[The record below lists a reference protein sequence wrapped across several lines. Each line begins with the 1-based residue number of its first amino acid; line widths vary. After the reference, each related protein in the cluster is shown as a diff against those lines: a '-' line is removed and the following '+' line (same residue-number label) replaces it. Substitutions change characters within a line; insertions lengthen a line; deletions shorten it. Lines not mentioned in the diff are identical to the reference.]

1 MGMTSSFVPVDQ
13 VIATG
18 ASIIEA
24 ADTVDRAY
32 FKEWVYLGLLELGP
46 SAAWYDEAT
55 LYPVDM
61 ALEKPKNMYN
71 AIDLALYNAS
81 QQELLFAYRGK
92 GKQRIHV
99 SDNSLT
105 NAGTYSPELGA
116 PIDLSED
123 TYYYHLGTNG
133 GSVSYAILRYWKF
146 PTDEN
151 GDLMVPEQDVFT
163 LSLFLKYMFCMR
175 KDDKVGIGQFHNL
188 WIAAR
193 NEGRTA
199 HKIPS
204 GISMDEAARSWN
216 SMIQKMRFKR
226 F

>member
-1 MGMTSSFVPVDQ
+1 MTSSFVSVDQ
-13 VIATG
+13 VIATA

-32 FKEWVYLGLLELGP
+32 FKEWAYLGLLELGP

-55 LYPVDM
+55 LYPVEM

-71 AIDLALYNAS
+71 AIDLALYNS
-81 QQELLFAYRGK
+81 TNQEMLYTYRGK
-92 GKQRIHV
+92 GKGRIHA

-105 NAGTYSPELGA
+105 NNGTYAPLLGA

-123 TYYYHLGTNG
+123 TYYFHLGTNG
-133 GSVSYAILRYWKF
+133 ASVAYAVLRYWKF

-151 GDLMVPEQDVFT
+151 GDLMVPEQDVLS
-163 LSLFLKYMFCMR
+163 LSLFLKYMYYMR

-188 WIAAR
+188 WVAAR

-199 HKIPS
+199 HKLPS
-204 GISMDEAARSWN
+204 MLEGAEIARSWN